1 VPAFHLDLTACHQHL
16 VRVRLSHTPTRSS
29 LGFSL
34 PGWTPGSYLI
44 RDYVRQ
50 LEALTVVQAGQSLEP
65 RRLTP
70 SRWQLELPSQEPL
83 EIRYTLLAADLTVR
97 TCHLT
102 GDHGFLALAAVLL
115 ELDGERWSPHGLQLS
130 LPPDWQAFVPLPAA
144 DGSLP
149 GDAAAPAQRAWLAQ
163 TFDQLVDTPI
173 EVGPHRSH
181 PFEVAGVPHRWVTWG
196 TDLAGADP
204 LDSDPLWLTDLEQV
218 CLACCRLM
226 GVEQPAAPHY
236 LFVLHLTDSG
246 YGGLE
251 HDLSTVLQFGRR
263 ALARPGGRRKLLQL
277 AAHEYLHQWNVRRLR
292 PAELTPYRYDRAVV
306 VPTLWFAEGIT
317 SYVDQLLPH
326 SAGCCTEAE
335 VLEDLGADLS
345 RYLLS
350 SGRQVQSL
358 RASSEEA
365 WVKLYQPD
373 AHSPNSQISYY
384 LKGAVLA
391 LVLDLHLRRAG
402 SGLPRVLRE
411 LWASHGAVGR
421 GYREADLIE
430 AFARQAPD
438 LAEQLPR
445 WLTSCDDPP
454 LQACLADV
462 GLRLKSKLGRTQELG
477 CRLEGAAGGVTL
489 ARVAREGPA
498 VRAGLAVGDEWIAL
512 NGVRLRSVDDCM
524 ELFRPEAPLTA
535 HQLLFCRD
543 GLVRSTTL
551 LPESPSVESWQLEI
565 VPETAEATAPQRRR
579 WLTLQ
584 TP

>member
-1 VPAFHLDLTACHQHL
+1 
-16 VRVRLSHTPTRSS
+16 
-29 LGFSL
+29 
-34 PGWTPGSYLI
+34 
-44 RDYVRQ
+44 
-50 LEALTVVQAGQSLEP
+50 
-65 RRLTP
+65 
-70 SRWQLELPSQEPL
+70 
-83 EIRYTLLAADLTVR
+83 
-97 TCHLT
+97 
-102 GDHGFLALAAVLL
+102 
-115 ELDGERWSPHGLQLS
+115 
-130 LPPDWQAFVPLPAA
+130 
-144 DGSLP
+144 
-149 GDAAAPAQRAWLAQ
+149 
-163 TFDQLVDTPI
+163 
-173 EVGPHRSH
+173 
-181 PFEVAGVPHRWVTWG
+181 
-196 TDLAGADP
+196 
-204 LDSDPLWLTDLEQV
+204 
-218 CLACCRLM
+218 M

-263 ALARPGGRRKLLQL
+263 ALARPEGRRKLLQL

-292 PAELTPYRYDRAVV
+292 PLELTPYRYDRAVV

-445 WLTSCDDPP
+445 WLASCDDPP

-462 GLRLKSKLGRTQELG
+462 GLRLQPKLGRTQELG
-477 CRLEGAAGGVTL
+477 CRLEAGAGGVTL

-551 LPESPSVESWQLEI
+551 LPEPPSVESWQLEI
-565 VPETAEATAPQRRR
+565 VPETAEATAPQRRC

>member
-1 VPAFHLDLTACHQHL
+1 MPAFHLDLTACHQHL
-16 VRVRLSHTPTRSS
+16 VRVRLSHTPTRPS
-29 LGFSL
+29 LGFTL

-50 LEALTVVQAGQSLEP
+50 LEGLTVVQAGQSLEP

-70 SRWQLELPSQEPL
+70 SRWQLELPTLEPL
-83 EIRYTLLAADLTVR
+83 EISYTLLAADLTVR
-97 TCHLT
+97 TCHLN

-115 ELDGERWSPHGLQLS
+115 ELDGERWSPHALQLN
-130 LPPDWQAFVPLPAA
+130 LPPDWQAFVPLPPPDRAGSEGWVAA
-144 DGSLP
+144 
-149 GDAAAPAQRAWLAQ
+149 

-181 PFEVAGVPHRWVTWG
+181 PFQVAGVPHRWVTWG
-196 TDLAGADP
+196 ADLAGVDP
-204 LDSDPLWLTDLEQV
+204 LESDPLWLTDLEQV

-226 GVEQPAAPHY
+226 GVERPAAPHY

-263 ALARPGGRRKLLQL
+263 ALARPAGRRKLLQL

-292 PAELTPYRYDRAVV
+292 PAELTPYRYDQAVV

-350 SGRQVQSL
+350 PGRQVQSL

-438 LAEQLPR
+438 LAERLPR
-445 WLTSCDDPP
+445 WLDSCEDPP

-462 GLRLKSKLGRTQELG
+462 GLRLQPKLGRSQHLG
-477 CRLEGAAGGVTL
+477 CRLEAGADGVTL

-512 NGVRLRSVDDCM
+512 NGVRLRGVDDCM
-524 ELFRPEAPLTA
+524 ELFQPEAPLTA

-551 LPESPSVESWQLEI
+551 LPEPPSVESWRLEI
-565 VPETAEATAPQRRR
+565 VPETAVATAPQRRR
-579 WLTLQ
+579 WLTLEA
-584 TP
+584 P

>member
-16 VRVRLSHTPTRSS
+16 VRVRLSHTPTRSN

-50 LEALTVVQAGQSLEP
+50 LEGLTVVQAGQSLEP

-83 EIRYTLLAADLTVR
+83 EIRYSLLACDLTVR

-115 ELDGERWSPHGLQLS
+115 ELDGERWSPHELQLS

-149 GDAAAPAQRAWLAQ
+149 GDAAAPGQRAWLAQ

-181 PFEVAGVPHRWVTWG
+181 SFEVAGVPHRWVTWG

-263 ALARPGGRRKLLQL
+263 AWARPEGRRKLLQL
-277 AAHEYLHQWNVRRLR
+277 ATHEYLHQWNVRRLR
-292 PAELTPYRYDRAVV
+292 PLELTPYRYDRAVV

-445 WLTSCDDPP
+445 WLASCDDPP

-462 GLRLKSKLGRTQELG
+462 GLRLQPKLGRTQELG
-477 CRLEGAAGGVTL
+477 CRLEAGAGGVTL

-551 LPESPSVESWQLEI
+551 LPEPPSVESWQLEI
-565 VPETAEATAPQRRR
+565 VPETAEATAHQRRR

>member
-1 VPAFHLDLTACHQHL
+1 MPAFHLDLTACHQHL
-16 VRVRLSHTPTRSS
+16 VRVRLSHTPSRPS
-29 LGFSL
+29 LGFAL

-50 LEALTVVQAGQSLEP
+50 LEGLTVVQAGQALEP

-70 SRWQLELPSQEPL
+70 SRWQLELPNLEPL
-83 EIRYTLLAADLTVR
+83 EIRYTLHAADLTVR
-97 TCHLT
+97 TCHLN
-102 GDHGFLALAAVLL
+102 GDHGFLALAAVVL

-130 LPPDWQAFVPLPAA
+130 LPPDWQAFVPLPTP
-144 DGSLP
+144 DGTIPPEGSA
-149 GDAAAPAQRAWLAQ
+149 GWLAAN
-163 TFDQLVDTPI
+163 FDQLVDTPI
-173 EVGPHRSH
+173 EVGPHRAH
-181 PFEVAGVPHRWVTWG
+181 AFQVAGVPHRWVTWG
-196 TDLAGADP
+196 SDLGGGDP
-204 LDSDPLWLTDLEQV
+204 LDRDPLWLTDLEQV

-350 SGRQVQSL
+350 PGRQVQSL

-365 WVKLYQPD
+365 WVKLYQTD
-373 AHSPNSQISYY
+373 AYSPNSQISYY

-402 SGLPRVLRE
+402 SGLPQVLRE

-421 GYREADLIE
+421 GYREVDLIE

-438 LAEQLPR
+438 LAERLPR
-445 WLTSCDDPP
+445 WLASCEDPP

-462 GLRLKSKLGRTQELG
+462 GLRLQPTLGPSQDLG
-477 CRLEGAAGGVTL
+477 CRLEAGATGLTL

-543 GLVRSTTL
+543 GLVRTTTL
-551 LPESPSVESWQLEI
+551 LPEPPSVEGWRLEI

-579 WLTLQ
+579 WLTLE

>member
-1 VPAFHLDLTACHQHL
+1 
-16 VRVRLSHTPTRSS
+16 
-29 LGFSL
+29 
-34 PGWTPGSYLI
+34 
-44 RDYVRQ
+44 
-50 LEALTVVQAGQSLEP
+50 
-65 RRLTP
+65 
-70 SRWQLELPSQEPL
+70 
-83 EIRYTLLAADLTVR
+83 
-97 TCHLT
+97 
-102 GDHGFLALAAVLL
+102 
-115 ELDGERWSPHGLQLS
+115 
-130 LPPDWQAFVPLPAA
+130 
-144 DGSLP
+144 
-149 GDAAAPAQRAWLAQ
+149 
-163 TFDQLVDTPI
+163 
-173 EVGPHRSH
+173 
-181 PFEVAGVPHRWVTWG
+181 VAGVPHRWVTWG

-402 SGLPRVLRE
+402 SGLPQVLRE

-445 WLTSCDDPP
+445 WLASCDDPP

-462 GLRLKSKLGRTQELG
+462 GLRLQPKLGRTQELG
-477 CRLEGAAGGVTL
+477 CRLEAGAGGVTL

-551 LPESPSVESWQLEI
+551 LPEPPSVESWQLEI